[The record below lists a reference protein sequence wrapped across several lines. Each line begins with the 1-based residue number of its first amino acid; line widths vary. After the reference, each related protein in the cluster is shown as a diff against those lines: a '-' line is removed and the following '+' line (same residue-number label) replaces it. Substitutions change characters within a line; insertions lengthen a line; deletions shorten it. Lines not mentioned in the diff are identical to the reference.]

1 MERDLCILV
10 FVCKSHDL
18 LEDLCMGILL
28 GVWSNEGC
36 GLIEGVI

>member
-28 GVWSNEGC
+28 KHNLLGC
-36 GLIEGVI
+36 GLIMGVV